1 MSIISNKKNLLA
13 LPFIITFVVLSMF
26 SNWEMGG
33 ETWGYWYFAQ
43 IFKNTGNFIIFDR
56 SPIYVLYLN
65 LFNWL
70 DYPYSVN
77 IEYIF
82 TTSICSY
89 ALFLF
94 SRKFLN
100 IPTSLIAC
108 CICIPFIQI
117 AEPPVQKL
125 ALAFT
130 IFSLLIRF
138 NEDNRKAIMISYA
151 FLLIAYCFRQ
161 TYLLFILVFL
171 IFDIIHLY
179 KQNKILNPR
188 TFIPNLNSDWPL
200 ILVITLLSY
209 FLLYQSPSN
218 WNNVWFTDTTWF
230 PSDGKTMRDGGGLQI
245 LNMFYILK
253 TYGTYLGHDFYFTN
267 KEAFNDAQD
276 FMTAILA
283 NPLIF
288 FEMVVFN
295 ITIFIPKLLHLL
307 FIPQIDNW
315 IFKVFY
321 KVIITLAIFY
331 GSLKFSLQKGV
342 LKFFVGS
349 WVLLLVLLIA
359 RPSERYFLPAIPIFI
374 LASCYYSDVLANIL
388 FFKDMKNKYRYVK
401 KILYNLSFMII
412 LLFLCFSNIDK
423 WKIAINN
430 FNIQL
435 NGNNFELLANN
446 NFSLKKSFEQLNNLS
461 NHCTGLMALE
471 SLFLASFVNKNIN
484 YYSFY
489 EIPPFGNLNN
499 NKNSYNGL
507 NLNRINCVFVSTSL
521 EFGIGAGTNS
531 QLRYK
536 NYIKP
541 YTILLLEN
549 GASKHVIPNFG
560 TAFVLK

>member
-1 MSIISNKKNLLA
+1 MYITRNKKNILILL
-13 LPFIITFVVLSMF
+13 LIISFVILSMF
-26 SNWEMGG
+26 LDWEIGG
-33 ETWGYWYFAQ
+33 ETWGYWYFSE
-43 IFKNTGNFIIFDR
+43 IFKNTGEFIVFDR

-65 LFNWL
+65 LFNWI
-70 DYPYSVN
+70 DYPFSTD

-82 TTSICSY
+82 TTSLCSY
-89 ALFLF
+89 ALFIF
-94 SRKFLN
+94 SRKFLSL
-100 IPTSLIAC
+100 PVSLIAAC
-108 CICIPFIQI
+108 VCIPFMQI

-125 ALAFT
+125 ALAFSL
-130 IFSLLIRF
+130 FSLLIRF
-138 NEDNRKAIMISYA
+138 EGNNRKAIITSYA
-151 FLLIAYCFRQ
+151 FLLLAYCFRQ
-161 TYLLFILVFL
+161 TYLLFFMTFL

-179 KQNKILNPR
+179 NQKKI
-188 TFIPNLNSDWPL
+188 FNLKIFFPKINSDWPL
-200 ILVITLLSY
+200 ILVITLLIY
-209 FLLYQSPSN
+209 FTLNQSSSN
-218 WNNVWFTDTTWF
+218 WNNVWFTDVDWF
-230 PSDGKTMRDGGGLQI
+230 PSDGKTMKDGGGLQL

-253 TYGTYLGHDFYFTN
+253 TYGSYVGHDFYLTN
-267 KEAFNDAQD
+267 KVAFNNAQD
-276 FMTAILA
+276 FTTAILA
-283 NPLIF
+283 NPSIF
-288 FEMVVFN
+288 FEMVIFN
-295 ITIFIPKLLHLL
+295 VTIFIPKLLHLL

-342 LKFFVGS
+342 LKIFVGS

-388 FFKDMKNKYRYVK
+388 FFKDMKNKYWYVK

-471 SLFLASFVNKNIN
+471 SLFLASFVNKSIN
-484 YYSFY
+484 YYSIY

-521 EFGIGAGTNS
+521 EFGIGGGTNS
-531 QLRYK
+531 ELRYK

-541 YTILLLEN
+541 YTNLLLEN

>member
-321 KVIITLAIFY
+321 KVMITLAIFY
-331 GSLKFSLQKGV
+331 GSLKFSLQKGI

-349 WVLLLVLLIA
+349 CVLLLVLLIIK
-359 RPSERYFLPAIPIFI
+359 PSERYFLPAIPIFI

-471 SLFLASFVNKNIN
+471 SLFLASFVNI
-484 YYSFY
+484 
-489 EIPPFGNLNN
+489 
-499 NKNSYNGL
+499 
-507 NLNRINCVFVSTSL
+507 
-521 EFGIGAGTNS
+521 
-531 QLRYK
+531 Q
-536 NYIKP
+536 
-541 YTILLLEN
+541 
-549 GASKHVIPNFG
+549 
-560 TAFVLK
+560 